1 MTRARSLATLALA
14 GVAAGWPLPAARAN
28 SGFAHERPVLPSGR
42 GAQRLSVDAAL
53 LAGARPGGRLADLRL
68 FDRDESEVPYL
79 LVDAQPSAP
88 EWLAGRILATPATK
102 TSSGFELDLGR
113 SARIDRL
120 RLAALPAPW
129 LKRARLEASA
139 DRRHWVVLLEQ
150 ATLFDLPDEQLRQF
164 ELAFPE
170 GEFRYLRLAWDDRSS
185 ARLGLPPSVAARR
198 VHLSEAIRPLA
209 TDVPF
214 STLHAEPG
222 RSRYRLRLPAAG
234 LPIEAL
240 ALEGGSGYLLR
251 RACALEQR
259 LVRGQV
265 APTLLGQTTLR
276 RTLRDDVA
284 AADLS
289 LPLRAPTGRE
299 VDLVIDDGNNPPLA
313 LSAVRAVFSPQPWI
327 FFESADGAA
336 LKARFGHPTRA
347 APRYDLEAA
356 RETIDRLAPRPA
368 RWGTTALHLDPPR
381 HLALPQ
387 ALSAAGAALDASR
400 FRYARALAA
409 GPAGLKVAPLD
420 AAVLAHAHGLRDLRL
435 LDQHGRQRPYLLE
448 TRDEPLVL
456 ALRAERLASAAAQTS
471 VYRLRLPFAELP
483 PGRLVLTTTAR
494 IFQRRVSLSASASA
508 PAPRTRAARRA
519 AQAGDL
525 IAVSDWSS
533 VDPDGAPPAL
543 AFDLPTQPAAE
554 VRLTVAEGDN
564 APLPLA
570 TVTLLLPSR
579 RLRFYQPAQAPLQLL
594 YGEASLAPPQY
605 DLSLLGPLV
614 LSAAA
619 DEVALGP
626 EQPRTVPSAPDD
638 PARRYFVPLLVGAV
652 LVLLVLIVRLVRK
665 GEAPPA

>member
-1 MTRARSLATLALA
+1 MIRARARAALALA
-14 GVAAGWPLPAARAN
+14 TVVAGWPLPAARAN
-28 SGFAHERPVLPSGR
+28 SGFAHERPVLPEGR
-42 GAQRLSVDAAL
+42 GAQRLGVDAAL
-53 LAGARPGGRLADLRL
+53 LAGARPGGGLADLRL
-68 FDRDESEVPYL
+68 FDRGGREVPYL
-79 LVDAQPSAP
+79 LVDAQPSTP
-88 EWLAGRILATPATK
+88 DWLAGRILATPATK

-120 RLAALPAPW
+120 RLTALPAPW

-150 ATLFDLPDEQLRQF
+150 ATLFDLPDEQLRQLD
-164 ELAFPE
+164 LAFPE

-185 ARLGLPPSVAARR
+185 ARLDLPPRVAARR
-198 VHLSEAIRPLA
+198 VRLREAIRPLA
-209 TDVPF
+209 LDLPF
-214 STLHAEPG
+214 AALHAEPG

-259 LVRGQV
+259 LVRGQL

-276 RTLRDDVA
+276 RALRDDVA

-289 LPLRAPTGRE
+289 LPLRPPVGRE

-327 FFESADGAA
+327 FFESADGAP
-336 LKARFGHPTRA
+336 LEARFGHPTLA

-368 RWGTTALHLDPPR
+368 RWGATAQRLDPPR

-387 ALSAAGAALDASR
+387 ALSAPGAALDGSR
-400 FRYARALAA
+400 FRYTRALAA

-420 AAVLAHAHGLRDLRL
+420 AAVLAHSHGLRDLRL
-435 LDQHGRQRPYLLE
+435 LDHQGRQRPYLLE

-456 ALRAERLASAAAQTS
+456 GLRAERLASDAAQLS
-471 VYRLRLPFAELP
+471 AYRLRLPFATLP

-494 IFQRRVSLSASASA
+494 VFQRRVSLSASVSA

-519 AQAGDL
+519 APAGDL
-525 IAVSDWSS
+525 IAVSNWSS

-543 AFDLPTQPAAE
+543 ALDLPTQAAAE
-554 VRLTVAEGDN
+554 LLLTVAEGDN
-564 APLPLA
+564 AALPLA

-579 RLRFYQPAQAPLQLL
+579 RVRFYQPAQARLRLV
-594 YGEASLAPPQY
+594 YGEASLAPPRY

-626 EQPRTVPSAPDD
+626 EQPRAAHYVADD

-652 LVLLVLIVRLVRK
+652 LVLLALIVRLVRK
-665 GEAPPA
+665 GDAPPA